1 MTNGG
6 IFGPKLSGK
15 TTLAANLSREYFA
28 KQKIRSIVLDPHL
41 DCDWGQQAWVTADE
55 DVFWT
60 NVWKTQGSLIIV
72 DEAAATI
79 RRSRELI
86 PVFTRLRHN
95 HHKLIVI
102 GHSGVDLL
110 PTMRQQI
117 DTLYLFR
124 QSRKSAEI
132 WAETMTEPRLEDSVN
147 LQQYEFIMHVMY
159 SDPQRMKLKL

>member
-15 TTLAANLSREYFA
+15 STLAMKLSRGYFEKA
-28 KQKIRSIVLDPHL
+28 KMRSLVLDPHL
-41 DCDWGQQAWVTADE
+41 DSWGEQAFVTADE
-55 DVFWT
+55 ELFWA
-60 NVWKTQGSLIIV
+60 NVWKTKGSLIIV

-79 RRSRELI
+79 KRSRDLI
-86 PVFTRLRHN
+86 PVFTKLRHN

-124 QSRKSAEI
+124 QSKKAADI
-132 WAETMTEPRLEDSVN
+132 WSEVMTEPSLEQAVTLN
-147 LQQYEFIMHVMY
+147 QYEFLFHEMY
-159 SDPQRMKLKL
+159 KKPSKRKLKL